1 MLRPGKEGPDRLLA
15 LAEQAYAEIP
25 EELRRHT
32 EGIVF
37 RVADWADAD
46 TLEEMGI
53 DDAYDLLGLYH
64 GVSLDHQSVYDSGR
78 MPDMIWL
85 YREPIL
91 AYAADTGEALA
102 DVVRNVLVHEIG
114 HHFGLSDDDMHAIED
129 EAD

>member
-1 MLRPGKEGPDRLLA
+1 MLRSGREGHDRLLA
-15 LAEQAYAEIP
+15 LAEQAFAEIP
-25 EELRRHT
+25 EELRRHCD
-32 EGIVF
+32 GVVF
-37 RVADWADAD
+37 RVADWADAE
-46 TLEEMGI
+46 TLAEMGI

-64 GVSLDHQSVYDSGR
+64 GVSLAHQSVHDSGR
-78 MPDMIWL
+78 MPDMVWL